1 MTSLTPDHVAR
12 KHVSFR
18 PKNTD
23 APPLRKHLFLRSL
36 GENIS
41 SQRVGKSGKKRWRD
55 KMDAAGR
62 QQPTGKRSAP
72 VCTSD
77 RTHFVSFPQ
86 DHIHPTHIRRA
97 ISYKL
102 GCLKKEEKATSAS

>member
-23 APPLRKHLFLRSL
+23 APPLRKHLCLRSL

-41 SQRVGKSGKKRWRD
+41 SQRVGKSGKKDGEIRW
-55 KMDAAGR
+55 M
-62 QQPTGKRSAP
+62 QQEGSSQQEKEVRPYVHQTVP
-72 VCTSD
+72 I
-77 RTHFVSFPQ
+77 SFPFPRTTYTP
-86 DHIHPTHIRRA
+86 HTYA
-97 ISYKL
+97 EL
-102 GCLKKEEKATSAS
+102 